1 MEPLQR
7 RKIDPQ
13 QVRFYRGADQKIYME
28 SAGGTEGPLTVKWA
42 FPLTRPDKYVV
53 VSDEKG
59 AFVGL
64 IKNYKKLDPASLAV
78 VQEGLEESYFLP
90 RITRIREIEDRFR
103 IMIWTVDTDRGP
115 RRFEVRS
122 RRRDIRWLSDRH
134 VVIQDVD
141 GNRYEIEDIGALD
154 AKSRDLLEMEV

>member
-1 MEPLQR
+1 MER
-7 RKIDPQ
+7 RKIHPQ
-13 QVRFYRGADQKIYME
+13 EVRFFRGADQKLYME
-28 SAGGTEGPLTVKWA
+28 SPKGTEGPLTVKWA

-64 IKNYKKLDPASLAV
+64 LKNYRKLAPDSLAV
-78 VQEGLEESYFLP
+78 VKEGLEESYFLP

-103 IMIWTVDTDRGP
+103 IMVWTVDTDRGP

-141 GNRYEIEDIGALD
+141 GNRYEIEDLNALD